1 MVALLY
7 QRDMNSSPETIP
19 QARQIYPLD
28 LKLQE
33 LDAKLNEV
41 LELLRH
47 LLQIMP
53 KTERRQI
60 GFVINP

>member
-1 MVALLY
+1 
-7 QRDMNSSPETIP
+7 MNSSPETIP